1 MAEQVA
7 VILGV
12 AVAVL
17 CPRHAHAGG
26 VAAAAAAAAVRS
38 EPYVDG
44 VGGYH
49 TYRIPSLI
57 ATADGDLLL
66 FVEGAL
72 ASSA

>member
-1 MAEQVA
+1 M
-7 VILGV
+7 GV

-26 VAAAAAAAAVRS
+26 VAAAAAAVRS

-72 ASSA
+72 T